1 MDSCG
6 EELSGV
12 QAELKA
18 VKAALR
24 EGGAYLGMSGE
35 PLQTYLLRLSEKE
48 NLLISTQLQL
58 LQASDGT
65 LVASG
70 GGAAAAAEP
79 PEPEVPTP
87 RAAPPGTPK
96 NFDREDMEA
105 VLAHLQDYEASPPE
119 STKALRALSSLAYA
133 DASKVGNDEVALSQL
148 LRLLLI
154 HPDVAQ
160 LQLAAMRAL
169 CNMAYDH
176 KVALARLAVP
186 EVLSALVTAV
196 AKHPEPK
203 DVGEKASEALAR
215 IVAADVA
222 PEGENGTPRSP
233 ARADGPGALAGL
245 FLAASRGGPCGE
257 QAVMPELIGQLI
269 RNEVVEPSQVARRFA
284 QAGGEQC
291 PAVTAAGWL
300 GLAKQFCLSEL
311 QELPQLMTDAGAIAQ
326 CTKLMETHIGDAA
339 VQLGGIEAMSSL
351 VGNRWAGL
359 QSFAEVG
366 GMRSIEAAMGA
377 HPGEAMIQTK
387 GVRALSSGILW
398 PEDIQK
404 KSGYDLRRSMEITQA
419 ASAAHKE
426 NLELQTAALEALAKY
441 MEKKELARLFAAAG
455 GEQLVGDVVSQHAAN
470 AKLKSFGDLVLT
482 GVKRNI
488 D

>member
-1 MDSCG
+1 MESCG

-12 QAELKA
+12 QDELKA

-24 EGGAYLGMSGE
+24 GGGAYLGMSGQ

-48 NLLISTQLQL
+48 NLLISKQLQL

-65 LVASG
+65 PVAHG
-70 GGAAAAAEP
+70 GGASAAEP
-79 PEPEVPTP
+79 AAPEVPTP
-87 RAAPPGTPK
+87 RPAPPGPPK
-96 NFDREDMEA
+96 SLDREDLEA
-105 VLAHLQDYEASPPE
+105 VIAHLQDYESSPPE

-133 DASKVGNDEVALSQL
+133 DASKVGNDEAALAQL

-154 HPDVAQ
+154 HPDAVQ

-203 DVGEKASEALAR
+203 DVGVKASEALAR
-215 IVAADVA
+215 IVAAETQ
-222 PEGENGTPRSP
+222 PTGENGTPKETTR
-233 ARADGPGALAGL
+233 GPGALSGL
-245 FLAASRGGPCGE
+245 FLAASRGGPCAE
-257 QAVMPELIGQLI
+257 QAVLPELIGQLI
-269 RNEVVEPSQVARRFA
+269 RNEVVEPPQVAQRFA
-284 QAGGEQC
+284 AAGGEPC
-291 PAVTAAGWL
+291 SALTAAGWL
-300 GLAKQFCLSEL
+300 GLAKQFCLFDL

-326 CTKLMETHIGDAA
+326 CTKLMEKHIGDPV

-377 HPGEAMIQTK
+377 HKGDAMIQTK

-404 KSGYDLRRSMEITQA
+404 KSGYDTRRSMELTQA
-419 ASAAHKE
+419 ACEGHKE
-426 NLELQTAALEALAKY
+426 TVELQTAALEALAKY
-441 MEKKELARLFAAAG
+441 VENKELAKLFAAAG
-455 GEQLVGDVVSQHAAN
+455 GEQLVKDIMSQHAGT
-470 AKLKSFGDLVLT
+470 AKVKSFGDMVLT

>member
-1 MDSCG
+1 M
-6 EELSGV
+6 
-12 QAELKA
+12 QTELKA

-48 NLLISTQLQL
+48 NLLISKQIQL
-58 LQASDGT
+58 LQAGDGT
-65 LVASG
+65 PAAHG
-70 GGAAAAAEP
+70 GGASAHGAAAE
-79 PEPEVPTP
+79 PEPEVPVP
-87 RAAPPGTPK
+87 RPAPPGPPK
-96 NFDREDMEA
+96 TFEREDLEA

-133 DASKVGNDEVALSQL
+133 DAAKVGNDDVGLPQL
-148 LRLLLI
+148 LRLLLL
-154 HPDVAQ
+154 HPDALQ
-160 LQLAAMRAL
+160 LQLAGMRAL

-203 DVGEKASEALAR
+203 DVGVKASEALAR
-215 IVAADVA
+215 IVAAETQ
-222 PEGENGTPRSP
+222 PGGENGTSRDA
-233 ARADGPGALAGL
+233 ARAEGPGALAGL
-245 FLAASRGGPCGE
+245 FLAASRGGPTSE
-257 QAVMPELIGQLI
+257 QAVLPELIGQLI
-269 RNEVVEPSQVARRFA
+269 RNEVVDPPQVAQRFA
-284 QAGGEQC
+284 ASGGEPC
-291 PAVTAAGWL
+291 SALTAAGWL

-326 CTKLMETHIGDAA
+326 CTKLMEKHIGDSV

-366 GMRSIEAAMGA
+366 GMRSIEAAMCA
-377 HPGEAMIQTK
+377 HQGEVMIQTK

-398 PEDIQK
+398 PEEVQK
-404 KSGYDLRRSMEITQA
+404 KSGYDSRRSMEITQA
-419 ASAAHKE
+419 ASAGHKE
-426 NLELQTAALEALAKY
+426 NIELQTAALEALTKY
-441 MEKKELARLFAAAG
+441 MEKKELAKVFAAAG
-455 GEQLVGDVVSQHAAN
+455 GEQLVRDVMSQHATVVKLQNFGDVV
-470 AKLKSFGDLVLT
+470 LKGLKQSE
-482 GVKRNI
+482 
-488 D
+488 